1 MNSSKRLILCGIIW
15 PWILLKDPRPSREM
29 MGTMTD
35 DVDDVGV
42 GFECMDPGMV

>member
-1 MNSSKRLILCGIIW
+1 MSDFVWHHLTMDSFER
-15 PWILLKDPRPSREM
+15 PRPSREM

-35 DVDDVGV
+35 DVDDVEV

>member
-1 MNSSKRLILCGIIW
+1 MSDFVWHHLTMDSFER
-15 PWILLKDPRPSREM
+15 PRPSREM

-35 DVDDVGV
+35 DVDDAGV